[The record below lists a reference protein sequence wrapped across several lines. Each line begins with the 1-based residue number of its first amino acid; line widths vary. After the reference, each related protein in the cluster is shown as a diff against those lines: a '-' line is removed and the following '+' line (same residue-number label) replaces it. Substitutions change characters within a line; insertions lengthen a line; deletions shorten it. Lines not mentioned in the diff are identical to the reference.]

1 MKEYILDLKANSK
14 LNITYLGIVFLILGF
29 SLFFYWQLG
38 SIMTSIESLKLVTD
52 ESENKFPIL
61 DSLSRLRWIILT
73 FTFIS
78 IFSGAVLLFVLKWT
92 FFNQIQIA
100 NESMKKLT
108 KGELSTDVKILF
120 QDEAGELL
128 QSIQISN
135 LIFQSVFCQLFN
147 VSRKIFEFSGLLKN
161 ESVKFSESSKRL
173 ASSSGNLSE
182 FVLQLTDSSNQIS
195 NIVVQEVQKIKVLG
209 SEIHNLSASI
219 QDLQVTIQN
228 LSVISN
234 DSFNRAKAIEI
245 LNRQMVD
252 AMERIDK
259 SSINIQKV
267 LVMIVD
273 ISNKTSLLAL
283 NASIEA
289 ARAGEAGKGFAV
301 VADEIASLASRVS
314 QETRFIQTYLSE
326 TRDSVKYGQTK
337 VNEVS
342 HALKDILSG
351 SEKIDG
357 NVKSIKTIT
366 ENQGKNA
373 IEIKEYSNQMVDM
386 STKIE
391 EKILLQKKKIDSINE
406 QTQAVDLES
415 NLIFKSS
422 VEISDLANQEYQV
435 ANFLSN
441 ITGEFK
447 IDGKV
452 LIRWG
457 ETLKLGIPIIDREH
471 EGLIQTLNLLYQKTL
486 SNEPAQTLKPILES
500 LIEYTVKHF
509 KTEEDLFKKYGYEST
524 VEHTNEHDN
533 LKSQVVKFKEE
544 FDQGNSHLGFELLD
558 FLRKWLTSH
567 ILISDRKYVKFF
579 KKFNSDDFL

>member
-120 QDEAGELL
+120 QDEAGGLL

-252 AMERIDK
+252 AMDRIDK

-289 ARAGEAGKGFAV
+289 PRAGEAGKGFAV

-314 QETRFIQTYLSE
+314 QETKFIQTYLSE

-357 NVKSIKTIT
+357 NVSRKTKVKTQLRSRNIR
-366 ENQGKNA
+366 
-373 IEIKEYSNQMVDM
+373 
-386 STKIE
+386 TK
-391 EKILLQKKKIDSINE
+391 
-406 QTQAVDLES
+406 
-415 NLIFKSS
+415 
-422 VEISDLANQEYQV
+422 
-435 ANFLSN
+435 
-441 ITGEFK
+441 
-447 IDGKV
+447 
-452 LIRWG
+452 W
-457 ETLKLGIPIIDREH
+457 
-471 EGLIQTLNLLYQKTL
+471 
-486 SNEPAQTLKPILES
+486 
-500 LIEYTVKHF
+500 
-509 KTEEDLFKKYGYEST
+509 
-524 VEHTNEHDN
+524 
-533 LKSQVVKFKEE
+533 
-544 FDQGNSHLGFELLD
+544 
-558 FLRKWLTSH
+558 
-567 ILISDRKYVKFF
+567 
-579 KKFNSDDFL
+579 